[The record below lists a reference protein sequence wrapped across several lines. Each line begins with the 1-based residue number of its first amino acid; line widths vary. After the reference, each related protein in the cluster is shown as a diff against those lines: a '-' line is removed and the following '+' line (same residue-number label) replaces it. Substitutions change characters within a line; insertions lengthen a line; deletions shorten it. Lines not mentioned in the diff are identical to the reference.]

1 MAARLSTA
9 RIALGLFLASLL
21 VRLAVL
27 ALTPFPAYPDA
38 EYYTAVAREL
48 AAGHGFIVPYVW
60 AFVDVGGQVPASA
73 ALPIPA
79 FGHWMPLASIVQVP
93 FIWLLGPTDLAS
105 ALPFVLLAAA
115 LAPFTYLL
123 TRDLLPDHPA
133 PALAGLLAVVPA
145 ATGYLSQ
152 PDNYALYGL
161 LGAGGLWLTARVLT
175 GRAHRTWLWLGGAGL
190 LCGLSFLARTDGFL
204 LAGAIGLS
212 VAAAW
217 ILARRQ
223 GHQPVAGL
231 RYLVPAGMACLAL
244 VVPWELRNLG
254 VFGTFSES
262 AASGRVLFI
271 RDFGEHFGA
280 GGPLTI
286 DHLLSWGAGPL
297 FWSRVVALAEFVVMT
312 AVGLLA
318 LVQVPP
324 ALAGA
329 WSLRRRVE
337 LAPFAIWGV
346 LFALWSILIV
356 PAPFITTGNFMHAAL
371 VLLPITCACAALG
384 VGQLV
389 RAATT
394 WRARSRPSADGHSA
408 AGPSAADGR
417 SSDVKRIR
425 FWGRALVLLTAVA
438 AFAST
443 AGQANAWRNE
453 RALAAD
459 ASGWLAAH
467 APADSRVMSADPGAL
482 YLAGGWSGIQT
493 PTSPMAVIEQAAQAY
508 QIRYL
513 VVESASA
520 PSALEP
526 LVSGPSGPVAPLT
539 ALPVW
544 LQGPLFTVP
553 GSSPLGRPALAI
565 YAVREP
571 FARTPASPTVGGRPG
586 RAAAT

>member
-9 RIALGLFLASLL
+9 RIALGLFLVSLL

-27 ALTPFPAYPDA
+27 ALAPFPAYPDA

-73 ALPIPA
+73 SLPIPA

-105 ALPFVLLAAA
+105 ALPFLLLAAA

-133 PALAGLLAVVPA
+133 PALAGALAVVPA

-161 LGAGGLWLTARVLT
+161 LGAGALWLTARALT
-175 GRAHRTWLWLGGAGL
+175 GRSRRPSIALAGAGL

-204 LAGAIGLS
+204 LAGAVGLTV
-212 VAAAW
+212 VAGW
-217 ILARRQ
+217 ILARRK
-223 GHQPVAGL
+223 GGQPAVGL
-231 RYLVPAGMACLAL
+231 RHLVPAGIACLAL
-244 VVPWELRNLG
+244 VVPWELRNLD

-271 RDFGEHFGA
+271 RDFSEHFGA

-297 FWSRVVALAEFVVMT
+297 IWSRLVALAEFVVMT

-337 LAPFAIWGV
+337 LAPFAIWGL
-346 LFALWSILIV
+346 LFALWSVLIV

-371 VLLPITCACAALG
+371 VVLPITCACAALG

-389 RAATT
+389 RAATS
-394 WRARSRPSADGHSA
+394 WRARSDHSA
-408 AGPSAADGR
+408 TKVPTEGR
-417 SSDVKRIR
+417 RRSDENRVR

-438 AFAST
+438 AVASA
-443 AGQANAWRNE
+443 AGQANTWRTDQ
-453 RALAAD
+453 ALAVD

-467 APADSRVMSADPGAL
+467 APADARVMSIDPGAL
-482 YLAGGWSGIQT
+482 YLAGGWTGVQ
-493 PTSPMAVIEQAAQAY
+493 SPLSPLAVIRQAVQAY

-520 PSALEP
+520 PSALQA
-526 LVSGPSGPVAPLT
+526 LVSAPSGPVAPLT

-544 LQGPLFTVP
+544 LEGPLFTVP
-553 GSSPLGRPALAI
+553 GGAQVGQPALAI
-565 YAVREP
+565 YAVRGP
-571 FARTPASPTVGGRPG
+571 LARTPDRPVVRGLPGRP
-586 RAAAT
+586 AAT